1 MYYTSEKVVLLKSKE
16 EQDLNNKILEI
27 DKKIRQLDKLYAQE
41 KRRKYKNQNTLNEYQ
56 KEVHF
61 LIIQRNKLQDLL
73 YRRENKNEVTR

>member
-27 DKKIRQLDKLYAQE
+27 DNRIRKLDKLYAQE

>member
-61 LIIQRNKLQDLL
+61 LIMQRNELQDLL
-73 YRRENKNEVTR
+73 YRRENKDE

>member
-41 KRRKYKNQNTLNEYQ
+41 KRRKYKNQNTLNEYK
-56 KEVHF
+56 KEVHY
-61 LIIQRNKLQDLL
+61 LIMQRNELQDLL
-73 YRRENKNEVTR
+73 YRRENKDE

>member
-27 DKKIRQLDKLYAQE
+27 DKKIRQLDELYAQE
-41 KRRKYKNQNTLNEYQ
+41 KRRKYKNQNTLNEYE

-61 LIIQRNKLQDLL
+61 LIMQRNELQDLL
-73 YRRENKNEVTR
+73 YRRENKDE

>member
-27 DKKIRQLDKLYAQE
+27 DKRIRHLDKLYAQE

-61 LIIQRNKLQDLL
+61 LIMQRNELQNAL
-73 YRRENKNEVTR
+73 YRKGNKDE

>member
-1 MYYTSEKVVLLKSKE
+1 MYTCEKVVLLKSRE

-27 DKKIRQLDKLYAQE
+27 DKRIRQLDKLYAQE
-41 KRRKYKNQNTLNEYQ
+41 KRKKYKNQNTLNEYQ

>member
-1 MYYTSEKVVLLKSKE
+1 MYTCEKVVLLKSKE

-61 LIIQRNKLQDLL
+61 
-73 YRRENKNEVTR
+73 